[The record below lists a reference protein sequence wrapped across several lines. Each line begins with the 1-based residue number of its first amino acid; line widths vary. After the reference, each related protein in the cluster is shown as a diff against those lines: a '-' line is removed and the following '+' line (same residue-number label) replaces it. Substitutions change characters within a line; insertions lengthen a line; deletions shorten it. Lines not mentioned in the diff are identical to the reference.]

1 MENWEGS
8 NVFQPSQATKAS
20 KAQRQKS
27 AEIASKTKPTMLR
40 EAVYLV
46 EQFIISIVYIIYIF
60 ICVYSIKLVLLE
72 VVCILVEHGC
82 KKYMYNYV
90 YIYTHVCI
98 YIYMFK
104 VYTAISFRPS
114 KAPTCG
120 RKNGCIGYSPRQS
133 PRLRRTWR
141 CWASHYDT
149 SRKKAA
155 ACGLPRHHDDGGPVL
170 DRFLGLRFWSC
181 FVYSI
186 YIIPSGNQTWQWKT
200 HDCRWFSY

>member
-8 NVFQPSQATKAS
+8 NVFQPSQAT

-40 EAVYLV
+40 EAVYLAD
-46 EQFIISIVYIIYIF
+46 QFIISIVYIMYIYIF

-82 KKYMYNYV
+82 KKYMYKYV
-90 YIYTHVCI
+90 YIYIHTYVHI
-98 YIYMFK
+98 YIYMFN

-141 CWASHYDT
+141 C
-149 SRKKAA
+149 
-155 ACGLPRHHDDGGPVL
+155 
-170 DRFLGLRFWSC
+170 
-181 FVYSI
+181 
-186 YIIPSGNQTWQWKT
+186 
-200 HDCRWFSY
+200 

>member
-1 MENWEGS
+1 MDHGELGRI
-8 NVFQPSQATKAS
+8 QCLPAIPSDQGVQGAEAEERRNRLQDKAHH
-20 KAQRQKS
+20 AQGGRVPRGTIHHIYS
-27 AEIASKTKPTMLR
+27 L
-40 EAVYLV
+40 Y
-46 EQFIISIVYIIYIF
+46 YIYIYIF

-90 YIYTHVCI
+90 NIYIYTHVCI
-98 YIYMFK
+98 YIYMFN

-141 CWASHYDT
+141 C
-149 SRKKAA
+149 
-155 ACGLPRHHDDGGPVL
+155 
-170 DRFLGLRFWSC
+170 
-181 FVYSI
+181 
-186 YIIPSGNQTWQWKT
+186 
-200 HDCRWFSY
+200 